1 MCHALHILSNQLE
14 WFMHSEILAWGYQ
27 LACIEISTEISQGID
42 GLKNS
47 QGRVAVPSNYL
58 ESPK

>member
-1 MCHALHILSNQLE
+1 
-14 WFMHSEILAWGYQ
+14 MHSEILAWGYQ